1 MSKEIK
7 FLIYCLEIYR
17 ANKDMTGRD
26 LIHLFERYDVMDYIL
41 SGYGALHTTGA
52 LYIIDDID
60 RYIDYRKTAV

>member
-1 MSKEIK
+1 MGKEMK

-17 ANKDMTGRD
+17 ANKGMSGKELMR
-26 LIHLFERYDVMDYIL
+26 LFDRYGVMDYIL

-60 RYIDYRKTAV
+60 RYIDYRKAAV